1 MDKHFIKEALTF
13 DDVLLV
19 PKASKVLPADTDTR
33 TQFTRNISLSIPIV
47 SAAMDT
53 VTESKMAIALARE
66 GSIGII
72 HKNLSIERQ
81 AQEVERVKRHE
92 SWLIRFPFTL
102 FPQEKISYAR
112 ELMKIHNI
120 SGFPIVDKKNKL
132 VGILTRRD
140 LRFEKNPDK
149 LVSEIMTKDNLITC
163 KPGTSQE
170 ESRTIL
176 NKHKVEKLPV
186 VDSKGILC
194 GLITLKD
201 LTRKEIS
208 PASTKDSLGRLC
220 VGAAVGVTQDTLERA
235 RELVQCECDC
245 LVLDTAHAHS
255 IYVINTARKLR
266 KLFPDTDIVV
276 GNVATSSA
284 VKSLAELNIDA
295 VKVGIGPGSICT
307 TRIIA
312 GIGVPQFTA
321 ILDCASVA
329 RIPLIADGGIRWS
342 GDIVKAL
349 AAGASTVMIGNLLAG
364 CEESP
369 GETIL
374 SEGRRYKQYRAMGSI
389 GAMEQGS
396 GDRYFQEHAKKFVP
410 EGVEGRVPC
419 RGYVSEIIYQL
430 IGGLRSGM
438 GYCGARN
445 IKELQKK
452 REFVQITKAGQE
464 ESHPHRITITK
475 EPPNY

>member
-1 MDKHFIKEALTF
+1 MDKNFIKEAFTF

-19 PKASKVLPADTDTR
+19 PKSSKVLPADTNTK

-53 VTESKMAIALARE
+53 VSESKMAIALARE
-66 GSIGII
+66 GGIGII

-81 AQEVERVKRHE
+81 AQEIERVKRHE
-92 SWLIRFPFTL
+92 SWLIQFPITL

-112 ELMKIHNI
+112 ELMKTHNI
-120 SGFPIVDKKNKL
+120 SGFPIIDKKNKL

-140 LRFEKNPDK
+140 LRFEKNLDK
-149 LVSEIMTKDNLITC
+149 LVSRVMTKDNLITC
-163 KPGTSQE
+163 KPGTSQT

-176 NKHKVEKLPV
+176 NKYRVEKLPV
-186 VDSKGILC
+186 VNSNGTLC

-201 LTRKEIS
+201 LTRKEVS
-208 PASTKDSLGRLC
+208 PASTKDSLGRLR
-220 VGAAVGVTQDTLERA
+220 VGAAVGVTKNTLDRA
-235 RELVQCECDC
+235 RELAKCNCDC

-255 IYVINTARKLR
+255 IYVINTVRKLR

-284 VKSLAELNIDA
+284 AKALNELDIDA
-295 VKVGIGPGSICT
+295 IKVGIGPGSICT

-321 ILDCASVA
+321 ILDCASA
-329 RIPLIADGGIRWS
+329 AQIPIIADGGIRWS

-349 AAGASTVMIGNLLAG
+349 AAGASTIMIGNLLAG
-364 CEESP
+364 CDESP

-374 SEGRRYKQYRAMGSI
+374 FEGRRYKQYRAMGSI

-396 GDRYFQEHAKKFVP
+396 GDRYFQENAKKFVP
-410 EGVEGRVPC
+410 EGIEGRVHYS
-419 RGYVSEIIYQL
+419 GYVSEVIYQL

-438 GYCGARN
+438 GYCGAKN
-445 IKELQKK
+445 IKELQKR
-452 REFVQITKAGQE
+452 REFVRITKAGQE
-464 ESHPHRITITK
+464 ESHPHGITITK